1 VNLGSGLDLMAS
13 RKHRRTAW
21 AAGLS
26 LVLHGLA
33 LTGMAAGLRVLTPPP
48 EPRALELRLVPASE
62 LRRQPPPARTA
73 QDRAD
78 VAAPR
83 PGRPTPS
90 RPPEV
95 PLAAAPETPAPA
107 PDRGS
112 QAAAGGK
119 GLLPDFRAQ
128 LGCNDPV
135 AFRLTTEER
144 RACAES
150 LARLAQ
156 AAKPLA
162 LDIPDRKRAEYDKY
176 ARCLRLQ
183 QSVPVPSLD
192 PNDPSSGAEVL
203 PGGVVLKLGLGDPA
217 GCGMGHW

>member
-1 VNLGSGLDLMAS
+1 MVS
-13 RKHRRTAW
+13 RKHRRTGW
-21 AAGLS
+21 ATGLS

-33 LTGMAAGLRVLTPPP
+33 LTGMAAGLRALTPPP
-48 EPRALELRLVPASE
+48 EPRALELRLVPPPE
-62 LRRQPPPARTA
+62 LRRLPQPARKA

-78 VAAPR
+78 GAAPR
-83 PGRPTPS
+83 PGRPTPHP
-90 RPPEV
+90 PPEA
-95 PLAAAPETPAPA
+95 PGAAMPETPAPA

-112 QAAAGGK
+112 QAAAGAK
-119 GLLPDFRAQ
+119 GLLPDFRAR
-128 LGCNDPV
+128 LGCDDPV

-150 LARLAQ
+150 LGRLAQ

-176 ARCLRLQ
+176 VRCLRLQ

-192 PNDPSSGAEVL
+192 PNDPSSGAKVS
-203 PGGVVLKLGLGDPA
+203 PGGVVLNLGLGDPA